1 MKRIILFISFFFIFG
16 LYAGADTSFEK
27 ASDDMRFDNAYQ
39 FYRLEQ
45 YDKALILLQEYLE
58 VYEDGSHR
66 ETAFDYLAGIYFMR
80 YDYRKALKFYL
91 AHFEEFSDTEEGVRA
106 YYNAGICYR
115 KMGMKSDA
123 EKVFNTIISEYSAF
137 QSASDARMQLDVQ
150 NIIK

>member
-1 MKRIILFISFFFIFG
+1 MSFFFFFG
-16 LYAGADTSFEK
+16 LNAAQDSSFEK

-80 YDYRKALKFYL
+80 YDYRKALKTYL

-115 KMGMKSDA
+115 KMGMKNEA
-123 EKVFNTIISEYSAF
+123 ENVFNTIINEYSAF
-137 QSASDARMQLDVQ
+137 QSAADARMQLDVQ